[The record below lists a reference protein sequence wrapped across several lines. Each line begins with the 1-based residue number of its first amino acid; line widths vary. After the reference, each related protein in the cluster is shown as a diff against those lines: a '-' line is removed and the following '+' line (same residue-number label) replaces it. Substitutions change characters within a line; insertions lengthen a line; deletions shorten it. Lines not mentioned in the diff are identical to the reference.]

1 MGDKI
6 LFNDIL
12 KNIDNVANS
21 IISKKESMVNF
32 NSYLNKE
39 LKQIKNRIDELKKKV
54 KNLIETSKSI
64 TTTINKNE
72 SRIIYKNDECKE
84 LNDQVILLTRQRDEL
99 IKKIETIEGDKNKN
113 VDNLE
118 KDIEFLL
125 VKKNNL
131 VEKKEK
137 LLYELENAPISEV
150 SEKYNVNEPYDTEQ
164 TDNLKRKL
172 NDTENQIENLNK
184 TIDSYKRPENREL
197 INKVEILTKQ
207 IQDVKIE
214 NERNKR
220 EILKLE
226 EENKGLNDLLS
237 KAKNHIENI
246 TNQLSTFDLEQTEIL
261 KNKSNIENYI
271 RQINESI
278 DEINK
283 DIDNPSTI
291 SGGKKTKTF
300 KTKNKPSK
308 TKKTSKRKQK
318 NKKVKKNKTSK
329 KIKNQKNRYK

>member
-1 MGDKI
+1 M
-6 LFNDIL
+6 
-12 KNIDNVANS
+12 
-21 IISKKESMVNF
+21 
-32 NSYLNKE
+32 
-39 LKQIKNRIDELKKKV
+39 
-54 KNLIETSKSI
+54 
-64 TTTINKNE
+64 
-72 SRIIYKNDECKE
+72 
-84 LNDQVILLTRQRDEL
+84 

-131 VEKKEK
+131 IEKKEK

-226 EENKGLNDLLS
+226 EENKGLNYLS
-237 KAKNHIENI
+237 
-246 TNQLSTFDLEQTEIL
+246 
-261 KNKSNIENYI
+261 
-271 RQINESI
+271 SI
-278 DEINK
+278 
-283 DIDNPSTI
+283 SC
-291 SGGKKTKTF
+291 
-300 KTKNKPSK
+300 
-308 TKKTSKRKQK
+308 
-318 NKKVKKNKTSK
+318 
-329 KIKNQKNRYK
+329 

>member
-131 VEKKEK
+131 IEKKEK

-226 EENKGLNDLLS
+226 EENKVLNDLLS
-237 KAKNHIENI
+237 
-246 TNQLSTFDLEQTEIL
+246 
-261 KNKSNIENYI
+261 
-271 RQINESI
+271 
-278 DEINK
+278 
-283 DIDNPSTI
+283 P
-291 SGGKKTKTF
+291 
-300 KTKNKPSK
+300 
-308 TKKTSKRKQK
+308 
-318 NKKVKKNKTSK
+318 
-329 KIKNQKNRYK
+329 

>member
-99 IKKIETIEGDKNKN
+99 IKKIETIEGNKNKN

-131 VEKKEK
+131 IEKKEK

-184 TIDSYKRPENREL
+184 TIDSYKRPESREL

-291 SGGKKTKTF
+291 SGGKKHKTL
-300 KTKNKPSK
+300 KNKPRK
-308 TKKTSKRKQK
+308 TRKTGKTSKRKQK
-318 NKKVKKNKTSK
+318 NKKVKKNKISK
-329 KIKNQKNRYK
+329 KNSCK